1 MQFLVKTVGYQVRS
15 SREKMMRCELDLGD
29 TALWEVVEPMGEK
42 ESSL

>member
-15 SREKMMRCELDLGD
+15 SRCELDLGD

-42 ESSL
+42 ESIL